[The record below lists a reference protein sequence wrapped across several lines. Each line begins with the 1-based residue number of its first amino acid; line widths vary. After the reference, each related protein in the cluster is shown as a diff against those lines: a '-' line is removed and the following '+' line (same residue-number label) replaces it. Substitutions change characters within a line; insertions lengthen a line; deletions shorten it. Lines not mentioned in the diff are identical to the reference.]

1 MTPRSRALPR
11 RALITGFAGLGG
23 LSLAGCSDEP
33 PSYGD
38 VLRLGDAFTYG
49 AFRLLMPRRGLVRE
63 YGHGDITSI
72 AAIGTT
78 NPGNAAEPGYDA
90 GSGEA
95 YARLRAGG
103 FRDWRLSVEG
113 HVARPGLFS
122 LADLQ
127 ALPRRSQI
135 TKHTCEEGWSAIAQ
149 WTGVPLSAVLRAAG
163 VLPTAR
169 YVTFY
174 AYDAL
179 ADGIDMLDALHP
191 QTILAYGMNG
201 GELPVQHGAPVRL
214 RVETQLG
221 YKSIK
226 YIRRIVVTERFNDT
240 GKLGPIQTGWSWWA
254 GI

>member
-1 MTPRSRALPR
+1 MSDRLPR
-11 RALITGFAGLGG
+11 RAVLGGLAGLGG
-23 LSLAGCSDEP
+23 LSLAGCSENGP

-38 VLRLGDAFTYG
+38 ILRMGDAFTYG

-63 YGHGDITSI
+63 YDHGSITSI
-72 AAIGTT
+72 AAIGTVD
-78 NPGNAAEPGYDA
+78 PGNAAEPGYDSA
-90 GSGEA
+90 QGEA
-95 YARLRAGG
+95 YDRMRLDG

-113 HVARPGLFS
+113 LVARPRLFS
-122 LADLQ
+122 LTELK
-127 ALPRRSQI
+127 ALPRRTQV
-135 TKHTCEEGWSAIAQ
+135 TKHSCEEGWSAIAQ

-163 VLPTAR
+163 ALPSAR

-174 AYDAL
+174 CYDAL

-201 GELPVQHGAPVRL
+201 RDLPRQHGAPLRL

-221 YKSIK
+221 YKSLK
-226 YIRRIVVTERFNDT
+226 YIRRMVVTDRFNDT